1 MTTPQDGNLPA
12 ALNRL
17 ADAVSALTDP
27 KPHMLDTHTTYLDSL
42 YTQLQEAIPGSK
54 QHRTGI
60 PGSQPPCWIDALT
73 LLTEIDTATA
83 CWQPHPQTTT
93 PTRLQALEQRRW
105 RPQDTTRIDQL
116 TANIETWVAGIK
128 HLLTD
133 EPHQHVFAPCP
144 ACGTKTV
151 KHRDSGGDLVNQP
164 ALQITTQGCTCSR
177 CHHVWAPSQFTFL
190 ARVIGCEPTPGICP

>member
-17 ADAVSALTDP
+17 QNAVSALTDP
-27 KPHMLDTHTTYLDSL
+27 KPHILDNHHATYLDSL

-93 PTRLQALEQRRW
+93 PPP
-105 RPQDTTRIDQL
+105 PQTPQ
-116 TANIETWVAGIK
+116 K
-128 HLLTD
+128 HKRGPPNT
-133 EPHQHVFAPCP
+133 PPKN
-144 ACGTKTV
+144 T
-151 KHRDSGGDLVNQP
+151 N
-164 ALQITTQGCTCSR
+164 TQNN
-177 CHHVWAPSQFTFL
+177 
-190 ARVIGCEPTPGICP
+190 